1 MYETCYG
8 HFVQRVCEGLME
20 SASMRVAS
28 YVGDLDIGSV
38 PKRDT
43 EGERERRRQ
52 YPRQHGCKKL
62 LNKIG
67 RI

>member
-1 MYETCYG
+1 
-8 HFVQRVCEGLME
+8 ME

-43 EGERERRRQ
+43 EGEREEKVV
-52 YPRQHGCKKL
+52 P
-62 LNKIG
+62 
-67 RI
+67 